1 MRKLILVIT
10 LAVMVAFGSEALAQ
24 GLSLD
29 VVPVTGKRVFDTN
42 QKQFVWSYS
51 AKFLCG
57 TISPLATAPQLGNPL
72 VPGVYL
78 TAINIRNYNFKS
90 FVILKKAVETKSEFE
105 QPGKI
110 GSLFPVDLVAG
121 GGLEVDCNDIIFLLC
136 GPLNPNAPPCVDL
149 TTQFIKGFVA
159 IESPL
164 DLDVVGVYTAKPTP

>member
-24 GLSLD
+24 GLSLQ
-29 VVPVTGKRVFDTN
+29 VVPVAGKRVFDSN
-42 QKQFVWSYS
+42 QKKYVWSYS

-72 VPGVYL
+72 LPGVYL

-90 FVILKKAVETKSEFE
+90 FTILKMAVETKSEFE

-110 GSLFPVDLVAG
+110 GTPFPVDLVAG
-121 GGLEVDCNDIIFLLC
+121 SGLEVDCTDILFLLC
-136 GPLNPNAPPCVDL
+136 GSPAPNAPPCVDL
-149 TTQFIKGFVA
+149 STQFIKGFVG

-164 DLDVVGVYTAKPTP
+164 DLDVVGVYTAKPIP